1 LEEFSLTNGEHMSKK
16 NFLIML
22 CFLLPVI
29 SKANPGKLLFENRC
43 ASCHANG
50 NEALK
55 TPILHG
61 QEKRYLI
68 QTLNE
73 FKAGTRKDNIL
84 NTMNT
89 IAGTLSE
96 QDIQDVSQYLAAQ
109 DICDVTTNLDSR
121 AEGWIEKFRDGQK
134 VTEAKNCM
142 HCHGSFHH
150 SAPRLYGQTK
160 SYMAA
165 SIDAFKKEKRP
176 GFFKMVEIAKTLSE
190 NETENITHYL
200 NGMRLMRECP

>member
-1 LEEFSLTNGEHMSKK
+1 MTKY
-16 NFLIML
+16 LIFIL
-22 CFLLPVI
+22 LLPTTLL
-29 SKANPGKLLFENRC
+29 ANNGKTLFENRC

-50 NEALK
+50 NESLK

-84 NTMNT
+84 GTMNA
-89 IAGTLSE
+89 IAGTLSAE
-96 QDIQDVSQYLAAQ
+96 DIEDVAQYLAAQ
-109 DICDVTTNLDSR
+109 DICDIAHNLNSR
-121 AEGWIEKFRDGQK
+121 AEGWIEKFRAGK
-134 VTEAKNCM
+134 KASEAKNCM

-160 SYMAA
+160 TYMAA
-165 SIDAFKKEKRP
+165 SIEAFKKEQRP
-176 GFFKMVEIAKTLSE
+176 GFFKMIQIAKSLTE
-190 NETENITHYL
+190 EETESITHYL

>member
-1 LEEFSLTNGEHMSKK
+1 MSIKK
-16 NFLIML
+16 FLIIF
-22 CFLLPVI
+22 CLLVPVI

-43 ASCHANG
+43 ASCHASG

-84 NTMNT
+84 STMNT
-89 IAGTLSE
+89 VAASLSE
-96 QDIQDVSQYLAAQ
+96 QDIHDVSQYLAAQ
-109 DICDVTTNLDSR
+109 DICDVTSNLDSR
-121 AEGWIEKFRDGQK
+121 AEGWIEKFRAGK
-134 VTEAKNCM
+134 TLSEAKNCM

-176 GFFKMVEIAKTLSE
+176 GFFKMVEIAKGLTLD
-190 NETENITHYL
+190 ETESITHYL